1 MVVFWAEKLQ
11 NHLNFGSLLGEV
23 FFGHIFSK
31 KKIAHPVNGNK
42 F

>member
-23 FFGHIFSK
+23 FFGHIFTLK
-31 KKIAHPVNGNK
+31 KLPIL
-42 F
+42 